1 MNTPKLYNN
10 NPRWQLPLAALLT
23 LILSAGAPGA
33 FAADDDELEVTM
45 EIISASSEVDAFEM
59 QLAPLSDPA
68 SSATSFGAFLP
79 FGTTVS
85 TNPPNDEVASDER
98 PDDRETHDIRDGFNQ
113 DLRDEEAFELAHAE
127 FDERDAADEM
137 EQVDDR
143 EDVRED
149 EHDDLRDD
157 AEMSDADE
165 SMNDVFD
172 DMSEDVSDDDVPEK
186 ISDEL
191 AEVDES
197 AEQEEAMDEAVDAGS
212 DA

>member
-59 QLAPLSDPA
+59 QLAPLSDTP
-68 SSATSFGAFLP
+68 SSATSLGAFLP

-85 TNPPNDEVASDER
+85 INPPS
-98 PDDRETHDIRDGFNQ
+98 DIRNDFGH
-113 DLRDEEAFELAHAE
+113 DLRDEEAFELAHDE

-143 EDVRED
+143 EDVRKD

>member
-59 QLAPLSDPA
+59 QLAPLGDTP
-68 SSATSFGAFLP
+68 SSATSLGAFLP

-85 TNPPNDEVASDER
+85 INPPS
-98 PDDRETHDIRDGFNQ
+98 DIRNDFGH
-113 DLRDEEAFELAHAE
+113 DLRDEEAFELAHDE

-137 EQVDDR
+137 EEVDDR
-143 EDVRED
+143 EDVRE
-149 EHDDLRDD
+149 HDDVRDD

-165 SMNDVFD
+165 SMNDVID
-172 DMSEDVSDDDVPEK
+172 DMSDDDMSDDVSDE

-197 AEQEEAMDEAVDAGS
+197 AEQEEAMDEAGDAGS

>member
-23 LILSAGAPGA
+23 LLLSAGAPGA

-59 QLAPLSDPA
+59 QLAPLGDAA
-68 SSATSFGAFLP
+68 SSITSFGAFIP
-79 FGTTVS
+79 FGAPIS
-85 TNPPNDEVASDER
+85 TNPPNDQVASDKR
-98 PDDRETHDIRDGFNQ
+98 TD
-113 DLRDEEAFELAHAE
+113 DLRDEEAFELAHDE

-149 EHDDLRDD
+149 EHADLRDD

-172 DMSEDVSDDDVPEK
+172 DVPDDVSEE

-191 AEVDES
+191 AEGDES